1 MNLLKKMKTPT
12 GKMVMSIVLGIG
24 LATLFKSLCDH
35 ESCRSYIA
43 PKPEEVEDK
52 VIKKDGKCYSYQ
64 MENTKCNDDSK
75 KVLQYE

>member
-1 MNLLKKMKTPT
+1 MNLLKKMKTPS

-43 PKPEEVEDK
+43 PKPEEWK
-52 VIKKDGKCYSYQ
+52 
-64 MENTKCNDDSK
+64 TK
-75 KVLQYE
+75 